1 MRLFLQPLFCC
12 AILSSIDINI
22 IVKEVFDVKTGIFYH
37 KRTGSPV
44 QIIAR
49 AQTKPTY
56 QEVICYQELTEP
68 YDHYVMEKRQFFAE
82 YVRDFEELP
91 LKGQRQIAKRDDLPD
106 KMPRISKGE
115 ITDPDSQDEEEKN
128 NQPADMFPKDG
139 QAIRQASVQ
148 KMLDFFDADAY
159 EQKIKIF
166 EEFMDTDPE
175 QVMIDNIAVS
185 MDLALEDGVDIVERI
200 RSELRIRCKYEG
212 ERGDRL

>member
-1 MRLFLQPLFCC
+1 M
-12 AILSSIDINI
+12 
-22 IVKEVFDVKTGIFYH
+22 KTGIFYH

-56 QEVICYQELTEP
+56 QEVICYQELTDP

-82 YVRDFEELP
+82 YVKDFEELP
-91 LKGQRQIAKRDDLPD
+91 LKSRRQIPKRDDLPD

-115 ITDPDSQDEEEKN
+115 ITDPDSQDDKEPDEIV
-128 NQPADMFPKDG
+128 PRDG
-139 QAIRQASVQ
+139 EVSRQISVQ

-159 EQKIKIF
+159 EEKIKIF
-166 EEFMDTDPE
+166 EEFMDADPE

-185 MDLALEDGVDIVERI
+185 MDLAPENGVDIVERI
-200 RSELRIRCKYEG
+200 RAELRIRCKYEG